1 MWNCK
6 MLIVFD
12 NMTADMITNKKH
24 NPVVTGLFIRCRKL
38 NIVLVFIMQSY
49 FAKKYYTNFYALFY
63 YENLK
68 QMRISTNRI

>member
-1 MWNCK
+1 